1 MGLTRKLARGRGRPE
16 ARLVSFVHCPDCK
29 RAYNLVGQPA
39 CPHCGV
45 RAGAPADPT
54 DDIIVAAD
62 QLARA
67 VARATPAQLAA
78 AELTL
83 LARTR
88 TLALPS
94 PDRPDFSAPPSM
106 LRAVRTAL
114 LPAAEPEP
122 RRGARELLAEIGA
135 RALAATQ
142 SIAQRLPSPQAALS
156 RARSLFATW

>member
-1 MGLTRKLARGRGRPE
+1 
-16 ARLVSFVHCPDCK
+16 VSFVHCPDCK

-54 DDIIVAAD
+54 EDIIVAAD

-83 LARTR
+83 LTRTR

-114 LPAAEPEP
+114 LPPPPTEP
-122 RRGARELLAEIGA
+122 RRGARDMLAALGA

-142 SIAQRLPSPQAALS
+142 SLVQHLPSPHVVASRAS
-156 RARSLFATW
+156 SWSARARSLLATR

>member
-1 MGLTRKLARGRGRPE
+1 M
-16 ARLVSFVHCPDCK
+16 SFVHCPDCQ
-29 RAYNLVGQPA
+29 RAYNLVGSPA

-54 DDIIVAAD
+54 EDILVAAD

-78 AELTL
+78 AEIKMLVRSTQ
-83 LARTR
+83 
-88 TLALPS
+88 LALPS

-114 LPAAEPEP
+114 LPAPPAPP
-122 RRGARELLAEIGA
+122 RRRDRFVATAQALLERSTG
-135 RALAATQ
+135 LL
-142 SIAQRLPSPQAALS
+142 QRLPSPAAITS
-156 RARSLFATW
+156 RATAWSTRARTLLATF

>member
-1 MGLTRKLARGRGRPE
+1 M
-16 ARLVSFVHCPDCK
+16 
-29 RAYNLVGQPA
+29 RAYNLVGSPA

-78 AELTL
+78 AEIKLLT
-83 LARTR
+83 RSTQ
-88 TLALPS
+88 LALPS

-114 LPAAEPEP
+114 LPAPKAEP
-122 RRGARELLAEIGA
+122 RRRDRFITAATALLARSRVLASQATAWSTRA
-135 RALAATQ
+135 RAM
-142 SIAQRLPSPQAALS
+142 LPI
-156 RARSLFATW
+156 R

>member
-1 MGLTRKLARGRGRPE
+1 
-16 ARLVSFVHCPDCK
+16 VSFVHCPDCQ
-29 RAYNLVGQPA
+29 RAYNLVGSPA

-54 DDIIVAAD
+54 EDIIVAAD

-83 LARTR
+83 LTR
-88 TLALPS
+88 STQLALPA

-114 LPAAEPEP
+114 LPAPEPEAK
-122 RRGARELLAEIGA
+122 RSMRERLTD
-135 RALAATQ
+135 AAMTLM
-142 SIAQRLPSPQAALS
+142 QRLPSPQVIASRATTSWS
-156 RARSLFATW
+156 RARAMLATW

>member
-1 MGLTRKLARGRGRPE
+1 M
-16 ARLVSFVHCPDCK
+16 SFVHCPDCM
-29 RAYNLVGQPA
+29 RAYNLVGSPA

-45 RAGAPADPT
+45 RAGAPVDPT

-78 AELTL
+78 AEIKL
-83 LARTR
+83 LARSTQ
-88 TLALPS
+88 LALPS

-114 LPAAEPEP
+114 LPAPRSEP
-122 RRGARELLAEIGA
+122 RKRDRLVTVV
-135 RALAATQ
+135 RATWA
-142 SIAQRLPSPQAALS
+142 RLPSPRVLASQATAWS
-156 RARSLFATW
+156 TRARALLPTW